1 MSKERNLS
9 KGLLV
14 GFLAGGVVG
23 AIIAL
28 LYAPKSGKEFR
39 KDIKDKANEYAGEA
53 EKYIADAK
61 DKAKELINEGKQ
73 KSDKIITEAKVK
85 TDEILKDAERLF
97 HDAKSKAG
105 SAATLGKTIVEKEA
119 GDLKSAIKAGVNAYR
134 ETKKS

>member
-1 MSKERNLS
+1 MSKETNLS
-9 KGLLV
+9 KGILI

-23 AIIAL
+23 AIIAF
-28 LYAPKSGKEFR
+28 LYAPKSGKELR
-39 KDIKDKANEYAGEA
+39 KDIKDKADEYMGEA

-61 DKAKELINEGKQ
+61 DKAKALINEGKQ

-105 SAATLGKTIVEKEA
+105 SAVTSGKTIVEKEA
-119 GDLKSAIKAGVNAYR
+119 GDLKSAIKAGVDAFR
-134 ETKKS
+134 ETKNS